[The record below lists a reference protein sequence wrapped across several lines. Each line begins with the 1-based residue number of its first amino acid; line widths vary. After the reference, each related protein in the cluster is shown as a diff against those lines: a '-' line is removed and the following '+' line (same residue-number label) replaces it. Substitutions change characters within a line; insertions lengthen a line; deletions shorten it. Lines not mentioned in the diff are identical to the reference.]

1 MNLALALAFGK
12 CRRSRPE
19 CQVEVVSSS
28 NGYHPGGADE
38 CLQSCGKKNKK
49 KKACLMKCKVDT
61 LGSSGIKAAAL
72 YSMHIQ
78 HVSRRQHRHST
89 LVHIYVES

>member
-1 MNLALALAFGK
+1 MATIQEVLMSVYNL
-12 CRRSRPE
+12 
-19 CQVEVVSSS
+19 V
-28 NGYHPGGADE
+28 
-38 CLQSCGKKNKK
+38 
-49 KKACLMKCKVDT
+49 CLMKCKVDR

-78 HVSRRQHRHST
+78 HVSWRQHRHST

>member
-1 MNLALALAFGK
+1 MSIYNLVG
-12 CRRSRPE
+12 RRRR
-19 CQVEVVSSS
+19 
-28 NGYHPGGADE
+28 HA
-38 CLQSCGKKNKK
+38 
-49 KKACLMKCKVDT
+49 LMKCKVRVSADR